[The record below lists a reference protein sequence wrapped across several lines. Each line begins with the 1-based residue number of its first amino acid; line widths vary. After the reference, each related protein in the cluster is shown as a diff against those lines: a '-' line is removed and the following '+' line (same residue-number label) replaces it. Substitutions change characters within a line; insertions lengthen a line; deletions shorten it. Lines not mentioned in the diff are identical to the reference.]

1 MYNFFEQAAW
11 QRYRLFY
18 LAAKPAF
25 TSLSFGSPA
34 TYIQLLAF
42 GLFKESFS
50 LSSSRPRLR
59 TADQNIYQN
68 THFEINMKSFFLFA
82 LALLAAASVSA
93 FAPTFQRK
101 TANAS
106 GANVQLCMARGK
118 PAKSQEEDLELTRAV
133 IMKHVG
139 SVEDY
144 VVDDDTDDSEGESI
158 GEAIL
163 EKGKDLL
170 KDGLRDRLREK
181 GRKVKN
187 KLKTAIERESS

>member
-1 MYNFFEQAAW
+1 
-11 QRYRLFY
+11 
-18 LAAKPAF
+18 
-25 TSLSFGSPA
+25 
-34 TYIQLLAF
+34 
-42 GLFKESFS
+42 
-50 LSSSRPRLR
+50 
-59 TADQNIYQN
+59 
-68 THFEINMKSFFLFA
+68 MKSFFLFA